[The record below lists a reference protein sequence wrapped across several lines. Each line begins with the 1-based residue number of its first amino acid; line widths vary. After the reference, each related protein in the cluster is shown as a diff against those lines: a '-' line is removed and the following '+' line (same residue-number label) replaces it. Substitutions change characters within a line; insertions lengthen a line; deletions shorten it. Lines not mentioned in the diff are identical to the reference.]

1 MGCCCCKFPDI
12 EELKKDPSVQ
22 ACLRTTS
29 FATVTSY
36 KSRPNVAFK
45 VIINYGGGEVVFIR
59 EGQLGY
65 MYTSCCSCF
74 QGEFPLKDM
83 VKYIPVKNQH
93 VTPNGPLSLMYV
105 DNGVSITF
113 QETEDKFTNIVFSS
127 PEADEFLDVLSRN
140 APSQETLLKGG
151 ASSVRPTC

>member
-22 ACLRTTS
+22 ACIRTTS

-36 KSRPNVAFK
+36 KSRPNVALK
-45 VIINYGGGEVVFIR
+45 RIVNNAGGDVVFIR

-65 MYTSCCSCF
+65 ISCCSCC
-74 QGEFPLKDM
+74 QAEFPLKDM

-93 VTPNGPLSLMYV
+93 VTLNGPRKLMYV

-127 PEADEFLDVLSRN
+127 PEADEFFDVLSRN
-140 APSQETLLKGG
+140 APTQEKM
-151 ASSVRPTC
+151 AYH

>member
-1 MGCCCCKFPDI
+1 MGCCCCKSPDI

-22 ACLRTTS
+22 ACIRTTS
-29 FATVTSY
+29 FATVTSF

-45 VIINYGGGEVVFIR
+45 SIVNNTGGDVVFIR
-59 EGQLGY
+59 EGQFGY
-65 MYTSCCSCF
+65 ISCCSCC
-74 QGEFPLKDM
+74 QAEFPLKDM

-93 VTPNGPLSLMYV
+93 VTLNDPRRFMYV

-127 PEADEFLDVLSRN
+127 PEADVFFDVLSRN
-140 APSQETLLKGG
+140 APTQEKM
-151 ASSVRPTC
+151 AYY